1 MHENKIL
8 IHYTVLSLWLA
19 NELLERGFECIG
31 TGTNIKKKQF
41 KVFYFEDSKELRR
54 AIDEIKK
61 EKQNAKAKVFKSK
74 DS

>member
-1 MHENKIL
+1 MNEIKIP

-31 TGTNIKKKQF
+31 TGTNIKKREF

-54 AIDEIKK
+54 AIDEILK
-61 EKQNAKAKVFKSK
+61 EKQNAEAKVFKSK
-74 DS
+74 NS